1 MPEPHYPSALRH
13 PLVSILLTLVIVFLG
28 FQLIG
33 PLIGSLIAYPFFPGT
48 PEQFKDALLNTT
60 QYPEFKIPLL
70 IMQGFG
76 ALIGLILIPVLFLR
90 KQGRPAVDLLNKPF
104 YVQPALI
111 VPLIVVAFMGVN
123 AIFIEWNQNIDF
135 PEFFSGFEKWAQTT
149 EEKLEEVTQYLTYY
163 DSTSQFILA
172 FIVIAILPA
181 IGEELVFRGMIQN
194 DFYRATRNVHVSV
207 WIAAIVFS
215 AIHFQFYGFVPRML
229 LGALFGYLYHWSGNL
244 LMPMLA
250 HFVNNGFTVIALY
263 LHQNG
268 MIAVDIEDPSAVPWQ
283 TVVFSALFTV
293 LLLYAYK
300 NFYNRQGIVENIE

>member
-1 MPEPHYPSALRH
+1 
-13 PLVSILLTLVIVFLG
+13 
-28 FQLIG
+28 
-33 PLIGSLIAYPFFPGT
+33 
-48 PEQFKDALLNTT
+48 
-60 QYPEFKIPLL
+60 
-70 IMQGFG
+70 MQGFG